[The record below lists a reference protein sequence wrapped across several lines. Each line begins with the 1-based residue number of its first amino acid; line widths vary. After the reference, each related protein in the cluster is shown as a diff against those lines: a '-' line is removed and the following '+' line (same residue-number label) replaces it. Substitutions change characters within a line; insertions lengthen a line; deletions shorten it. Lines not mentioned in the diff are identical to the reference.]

1 MSWAFGLRLETC
13 VMLLLVLFVRGYR
26 PAEGTEPD
34 SNVVNIAIVGAG
46 IGGSSC
52 SYFIRELF
60 GAEANIDVFEAS
72 NRIGGRLHTVEIAG
86 KKFESGGSIIHPKN
100 KYMGNFVKKL
110 GK

>member
-1 MSWAFGLRLETC
+1 M
-13 VMLLLVLFVRGYR
+13 
-26 PAEGTEPD
+26 EGTESD
-34 SNVVNIAIVGAG
+34 SKAVNIAIVGAG

-60 GAEANIDVFEAS
+60 GVQANIDVFEAS
-72 NRIGGRLHTVEIAG
+72 NRIGGRLDTVEIAG

-100 KYMGNFVKKL
+100 KYMGDFVEKL